1 MKQLITIFKNLGTII
16 ILSFQ
21 IAYVATIDY
30 IRPHDKPKPKHLDTK
45 NKTAT
50 SNNVSSNN
58 EPLKDVCWDS
68 SELRRH
74 KPLYKRTRRLDVSS
88 NKEHEVVHE
97 RPHYK
102 WNSVYS
108 ILCSVYY
115 VIWISV
121 YYVGEGGLTA
131 ILLW

>member
-74 KPLYKRTRRLDVSS
+74 KPLYKRTRRLDIDIDVSS
-88 NKEHEVVHE
+88 NNEPLRSSNNEHEVVHE

-102 WNSVYS
+102 
-108 ILCSVYY
+108 
-115 VIWISV
+115 
-121 YYVGEGGLTA
+121 
-131 ILLW
+131 